1 MNTVTIARWTVVAV
15 GFVVVVGGV
24 GVALGGF
31 GTDASVSPPQTAAD
45 DEAVEAQN
53 ESEENESVIESNKTI
68 EAMRTAENQTNGT
81 VIGAQ
86 LSGQGAGGLERSTFV
101 YEFDVLADNGTRL
114 VAEVYA
120 ENATVIGVKATNES
134 DGFLNDIFGSDEG
147 ATDGES
153 AEEARNASSLLSAAE
168 AVELAANETEAERR
182 NQTAT
187 EVRLS
192 PMNESL
198 VYNVTMIE
206 PGGESRVVIVSAENK
221 SEGVITTES

>member
-1 MNTVTIARWTVVAV
+1 MNTVTTARWTIIAI

-24 GVALGGF
+24 GVSLGGF
-31 GTDASVSPPQTAAD
+31 GTDASVSTPQTAAD
-45 DEAVEAQN
+45 DEAAETQN
-53 ESEENESVIESNKTI
+53 ESEESVIEPNKTI
-68 EAMRTAENQTNGT
+68 EAMRTAENRTNGT

-101 YEFDVLADNGTRL
+101 YEFDVLADNGTPL

-120 ENATVIGVKATNES
+120 DNATVIGVKATNES

-147 ATDGES
+147 ATGGES
-153 AEEARNASSLLSAAE
+153 TEEARNVSSLLSAAE

-182 NQTAT
+182 NQTTT

-206 PGGESRVVIVSAENK
+206 PGGESRVVIISAENK